1 MDIDAL
7 ASFITLDKHA
17 QRELSKLIPL
27 FKLSNINID
36 ISVYDK
42 DLSKL
47 SSKYS
52 NIANSQICDFTLY
65 TNHDDRLESDNEAL
79 LDLKKDLDEYGE
91 IPNESWFD
99 DSISDN
105 HYNKEE
111 YQKRIQAWKFLK
123 SNITEKNYIW
133 KEAKKTGLNINLNID
148 M

>member
-27 FKLSNINID
+27 FKLSNIHLD
-36 ISVYDK
+36 ISVYDE

-47 SSKYS
+47 GMKYS

-79 LDLKKDLDEYGE
+79 LTLKKDFDKYGV

-99 DSISDN
+99 DSISDI
-105 HYNKEE
+105 HFIKEQ

-123 SNITEKNYIW
+123 SNINEKNYIW
-133 KEAKKTGLNINLNID
+133 KEAKKIGLNINLNLN